1 MYCVQVLAT
10 SGCSRLV
17 MSWRVKRRSS
27 KTHTSNSAYCSSRA
41 GWTGVWVLCAF
52 LREAVGDLRER
63 LWWLSVK
70 AAGLPHC
77 LSTAGPKAGSRSNRP
92 FFAQRG
98 SWSCKSGSIVLHT
111 LSSKAQ
117 VGRCVC
123 VGVQPSLTLSCRSL
137 FLSVSFPLPLY
148 VAYAYITCRWA
159 MYLGFAFFLLC
170 VGYISLRRTPAFIK
184 QPVYALLHMKQGG
197 QPFTHSGKSD
207 NNSDRG
213 RGDHSSRL
221 NTV

>member
-148 VAYAYITCRWA
+148 ACICIHNVQVGHVPW
-159 MYLGFAFFLLC
+159 LC
-170 VGYISLRRTPAFIK
+170 LFPAVCGLHLPQAHTSLHQAAGVCTAAHEAGGT
-184 QPVYALLHMKQGG
+184 ALHTL
-197 QPFTHSGKSD
+197 
-207 NNSDRG
+207 R
-213 RGDHSSRL
+213 
-221 NTV
+221 